1 MSDSRRYTGKMKAV
15 FTEKQGGPL
24 VVREVEIPKPGPGE
38 VLVKIAAA
46 PINPSDL
53 ARVRNMDTDLDTFI
67 PGLEGSGTVVAAGK
81 GLLPRLWLGKRVACT
96 HHGIR
101 GTWAEYMVTS
111 AAMCFP
117 LKSKVSFEQGSMTLV
132 NPLTALA
139 FLEIA
144 EAGKHKAIINNA
156 AASALGRMVELLAT
170 KKGIPVINLVRTDE
184 HAKALIQKG
193 SKHVL
198 NTSDSSF
205 IENLSQLSN
214 ELHATLMF
222 DSVCGKELPYI
233 MEVLPPNSS
242 VYIYGNLTSAENI
255 YVNPR
260 SLIDNNITVSG
271 FFLGRRAG
279 ENGLIKNMK
288 NLRKVGTLMSS
299 DLTIKIQGRFTL
311 DRAQEAVDTYLNNM
325 SAGKVLLVPN
335 HGDTDYTEM
344 TRRSTGLLVS

>member
-1 MSDSRRYTGKMKAV
+1 MSDKREYPEKMIAV

-53 ARVRNMDTDLDTFI
+53 ARVRNMDTDLDKFI

-81 GLLPRLWLGKRVACT
+81 GLLPRLWFGKRVACT

-101 GTWAEYMVTS
+101 GTWAEYMLTS

-117 LKSKVSFEQGSMTLV
+117 LKNKVSFEQGSMTLV

-139 FLEIA
+139 FMEIA
-144 EAGKHKAIINNA
+144 EAGKHRAIINNA
-156 AASALGRMVELLAT
+156 AASALGRMVELLAA
-170 KKGIPVINLVRTDE
+170 KKGIPVINLVRNSE
-184 HAKALIQKG
+184 HVATLIKKG
-193 SKHVL
+193 SKYVL
-198 NTSDSSF
+198 NTSDPSF
-205 IENLSQLSN
+205 IETLGNLSN

-222 DSVCGKELPYI
+222 DSVCGKELPEMI
-233 MEVLPPNSS
+233 KVLPPKSA
-242 VYIYGNLTSAENI
+242 VYIYGNLTGAEHIN
-255 YVNPR
+255 VNPR

-279 ENGLIKNMK
+279 ENGMIKNMK
-288 NLRKVGTLMSS
+288 NLRQVGSLMSD
-299 DLTIKIQGRFTL
+299 DLTIKIQGRFPLT
-311 DRAQEAVDTYLNNM
+311 RAQEAVDTYLKNM
-325 SAGKVLLVPN
+325 SAGKVLLIPN
-335 HGDTDYTEM
+335 QGKY
-344 TRRSTGLLVS
+344 

>member
-1 MSDSRRYTGKMKAV
+1 MSDKSKYPEKMKAV

-67 PGLEGSGTVVAAGK
+67 PGLEGSGKVVAAGK

-111 AAMCFP
+111 ATMCFP

-132 NPLTALA
+132 NPLTAIA
-139 FLEIA
+139 FMEIA
-144 EAGKHKAIINNA
+144 EAGKHRAIINNA
-156 AASALGRMVELLAT
+156 AASALGRMVEMLAI
-170 KKGIPVINLVRTDE
+170 KKGIPVINLVRNKE
-184 HAKALIQKG
+184 YVEMLKQKG
-193 SKHVL
+193 SKYVL
-198 NTSDSSF
+198 NTSDPSF
-205 IENLSQLSN
+205 IDNLAQLSN

-222 DSVCGKELPYI
+222 DSVCGKELPFMI
-233 MEVLPPNSS
+233 EVLPPNSS
-242 VYIYGNLTSAENI
+242 VYIYGNLSGVEHINI
-255 YVNPR
+255 NPR
-260 SLIDNNITVSG
+260 SLIDNNIKVSG

-288 NLRKVGTLMSS
+288 NLRKVGSLMSN

-311 DRAQEAVDTYLNNM
+311 DRAQEAVDTYLSNM
-325 SAGKVLLVPN
+325 SAGKVLLIPN
-335 HGDTDYTEM
+335 QGKY
-344 TRRSTGLLVS
+344 